1 MPRLWRGREY
11 VIEGE
16 ILPNVRIAEDA
27 QSGNGKA
34 MPEFPG
40 YCGPSDPQTPVMR
53 VTAVTHR
60 LHPIM
65 QTTIGPSEE
74 HVNLA
79 GIPTE
84 ASILGLVERAM
95 PGRVRNVYAAS
106 CGGGKFM
113 AVLQF
118 RKATIA
124 DEGRQRQAALLA
136 FSAWPELLDMSS
148 YVDDDVDPFDMSD
161 VLWAMTTRYQGNL
174 DTVFL
179 PGVRGHVLDPTQSPL
194 YDARIPAR
202 RGAAARPSST
212 APCLLTRK
220 NASKGLLLWKSTPGN
235 SSHILSLT
243 DASSARAGRLRR
255 NRSRGA
261 SLNYR
266 ACQRSRQQDN
276 TMKKRLVVGL
286 RRRQRRECC
295 ASRCLRPCG
304 GRRKDWEVHL
314 VTSGAGERVL
324 HEETGMSGTDLA
336 GLAFRTHD
344 IGNIGAAIAS
354 GTFETEGMAVVPCS
368 MKTLAGICHGYAE
381 NLLLRAADVTLK
393 ERRKLVLVA
402 RETPLGLVHL
412 RNMTALAEMGVTILP
427 PMLTYYQHP
436 QSIEDM
442 TTHIVGK
449 IMREFRLEAP
459 GFRRWKDHDRRRDTD
474 PAGARQGNR
483 PERPARQG
491 GDCLVSVT
499 GGDAPHIGAAA
510 LCADGEIRRLDR
522 NGHREGEL
530 AAELAERAA
539 SELGCCVCAVCG
551 IHFDGISRAE
561 IASVVAAVRDMADT
575 WGSARPPITEGR
587 PSPCSFDKTGCS
599 P

>member
-1 MPRLWRGREY
+1 
-11 VIEGE
+11 
-16 ILPNVRIAEDA
+16 
-27 QSGNGKA
+27 
-34 MPEFPG
+34 
-40 YCGPSDPQTPVMR
+40 
-53 VTAVTHR
+53 
-60 LHPIM
+60 
-65 QTTIGPSEE
+65 
-74 HVNLA
+74 
-79 GIPTE
+79 
-84 ASILGLVERAM
+84 
-95 PGRVRNVYAAS
+95 
-106 CGGGKFM
+106 
-113 AVLQF
+113 
-118 RKATIA
+118 
-124 DEGRQRQAALLA
+124 
-136 FSAWPELLDMSS
+136 
-148 YVDDDVDPFDMSD
+148 
-161 VLWAMTTRYQGNL
+161 
-174 DTVFL
+174 
-179 PGVRGHVLDPTQSPL
+179 
-194 YDARIPAR
+194 
-202 RGAAARPSST
+202 
-212 APCLLTRK
+212 
-220 NASKGLLLWKSTPGN
+220 
-235 SSHILSLT
+235 
-243 DASSARAGRLRR
+243 
-255 NRSRGA
+255 
-261 SLNYR
+261 
-266 ACQRSRQQDN
+266 
-276 TMKKRLVVGL
+276 MKKRLVVGL
-286 RRRQRRECC
+286 SGASGSILCVSLLEAMRRE
-295 ASRCLRPCG
+295 
-304 GRRKDWEVHL
+304 KDWEVHL
-314 VTSGAGERVL
+314 VTSEAGERVL
-324 HEETGMSGTDLA
+324 REETGMSGTDLA

-459 GFRRWKDHDRRRDTD
+459 GFRRWEGSCIGDATLTRLVRGKEIVLN
-474 PAGARQGNR
+474 AR
-483 PERPARQG
+483 RQG

-539 SELGCCVCAVCG
+539 SKLGCCVCAVCG

-575 WGSARPPITEGR
+575 WLGSA
-587 PSPCSFDKTGCS
+587 SHH
-599 P
+599 